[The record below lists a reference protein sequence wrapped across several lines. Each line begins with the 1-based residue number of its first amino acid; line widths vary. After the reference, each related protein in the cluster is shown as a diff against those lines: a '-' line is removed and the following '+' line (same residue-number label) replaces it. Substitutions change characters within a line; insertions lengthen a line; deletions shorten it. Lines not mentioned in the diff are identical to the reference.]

1 MSDYRYVTYSQ
12 IEVIL
17 EKYYRKRNPIDIQ
30 HLYGILKDSASGHP
44 APVPGRDRTWGL
56 MSDEEFMAAM
66 SSIPLLLVEPVT
78 DSDQDNAHKVKE
90 DTVFG
95 VKAEYYNMMVHR
107 QYNFLKEIEHSH
119 DYIEVYYVF
128 TGSCRVNFRSG
139 PVTLREG
146 DFLIIAPNAHHTV
159 ESNRKENFIIDMSV
173 RGSSFEGLFAKQLSY
188 DSVLSSFF
196 RKVIYDKA
204 DLRYILFHTNGDEA
218 IKSALKNIAM
228 ETTLHDTYNEIVYTS
243 LTNIIF
249 SILLRRCYEDFETDQ
264 PLEANDFARVLKYI
278 SDHYDTVTLDELAS
292 RFNYSKP
299 HVCNLI
305 KTNTGRTL
313 TALVNAQ
320 KLTKAENLLLTT
332 DFSIEEITSMIG
344 FSSADHFTRL
354 FRKTYGITPGKFRK
368 FRAQQ
373 AL

>member
-1 MSDYRYVTYSQ
+1 MTEFRYVTYNQ
-12 IEVIL
+12 FEEIL
-17 EKYYRKRNPIDIQ
+17 EKYYRKRRPLTIQELYPILIE
-30 HLYGILKDSASGHP
+30 SASGHP
-44 APVPGRDRTWGL
+44 MPTPGRERIWGI
-56 MSDEEFMAAM
+56 MSDDEFKETISNLPILLHEPAAAQATDNTH
-66 SSIPLLLVEPVT
+66 LL
-78 DSDQDNAHKVKE
+78 NE
-90 DTVFG
+90 DAAFAVRH
-95 VKAEYYNMMVHR
+95 EYYNMMVHR
-107 QYNFLKEIEHSH
+107 QYNFLKELEHSH

-128 TGSCRVNFRSG
+128 SGECKVHFRTG

-159 ESNRKENFIIDMSV
+159 ESNRKDNFVIDMSV

-196 RKVIYDKA
+196 RKIIYDKA
-204 DLRYILFHTNGDEA
+204 DLRYILFHTNGDAE
-218 IKSALKNIAM
+218 IKFFLKNIAM

-243 LTNIIF
+243 STNIIF

-264 PLEANDFARVLKYI
+264 PIESNDFARVLKYI

-354 FRKTYGITPGKFRK
+354 FRKTYGVTPGKFRK
-368 FRAQQ
+368 QNS
-373 AL
+373 

>member
-12 IEVIL
+12 IEEIL
-17 EKYYRKRNPIDIQ
+17 ERYYRKRNPLDIP
-30 HLYGILKDSASGHP
+30 HLYDILNNSASGHP
-44 APVPGRDRTWGL
+44 APIPGRERVWGS
-56 MSDEEFMAAM
+56 MSDEEFMETI
-66 SSIPLLLVEPVT
+66 SNIPLLLQEPVMGT
-78 DSDQDNAHKVKE
+78 ADDSSHQVRE

-95 VKAEYYNMMVHR
+95 VKQDYYNMMVHR

-128 TGSCRVNFRSG
+128 SGDCKVNFRTG
-139 PVTLREG
+139 PVKLNEG

-196 RKVIYDKA
+196 RKVIYDKS
-204 DLRYILFHTNGDEA
+204 DLRYILFHTYSDEA

-249 SILLRRCYEDFETDQ
+249 SVLLRRCYEDFETDQ
-264 PLEANDFARVLKYI
+264 PIEANDFARVLKYI

-332 DFSIEEITSMIG
+332 DYSVEEITSMIG

-368 FRAQQ
+368 
-373 AL
+373 LNS